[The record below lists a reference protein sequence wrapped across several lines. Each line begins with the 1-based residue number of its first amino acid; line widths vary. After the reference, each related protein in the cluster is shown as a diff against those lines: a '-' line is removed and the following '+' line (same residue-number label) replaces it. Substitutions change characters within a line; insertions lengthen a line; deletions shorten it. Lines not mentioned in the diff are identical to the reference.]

1 MQMAAPSDRLQGEL
15 GTKAGFRQGNQG
27 PKAPRDHTEGDGAI
41 RQEEGNI
48 MKKHSIARAAV
59 TAGLTIAMSL
69 GGALGPATMAF
80 AATDDN
86 TITISNV
93 QGNETSFKGYEIF
106 KATVTDGTDGKTV
119 SNITWASDAVKT
131 AVQNY
136 ITNYETNHSKTYT
149 GTTAQDAADWI
160 KANVTG
166 TTKETAVNA
175 DSVAEGLAK
184 AVMGITTET
193 TVTGN
198 TQSGALDPGY
208 WLFLTDGST
217 VNAGSSTEAGE
228 TYTSPIFAVVG
239 GSTYTVTEK
248 ASVPTV
254 EKKIVSDADSKEH
267 DAADSHI
274 GQNVTYNIY
283 GTVAQDFATYDSYSY
298 KFTDTISKGLTIDTD
313 AKGVPSNVKVYM
325 YTSKDAAKADLAHTK
340 GTDVTSHFTI
350 ALSAADATTGA
361 HDLTVTASDAKGLKS
376 IDGATK
382 DSVFVVT
389 YTAKINSDAVI
400 GNNGNPNTVHLEYS
414 NNPNSNGT
422 GRTVDH
428 HVTDFTYGLHL
439 VKVDQGTEQALAG
452 AKFKIQ
458 VKKADDKASTGKW
471 VQSDGSLGDTA
482 YEFTTGDDGT
492 INVNRLDAGTYE
504 VTETS
509 APSGYSMVPSFTFT
523 IDPKIDETQ
532 QQITDLSS
540 VLTTSDADHVKAGL
554 IDPSSTKGD
563 NILQITDKSGVTDKK
578 TVNITVGDKKSVGLP
593 LTGQAGVTL
602 TWVAGGLV
610 LAFGV
615 SRVVRNR
622 KQDNE

>member
-1 MQMAAPSDRLQGEL
+1 
-15 GTKAGFRQGNQG
+15 
-27 PKAPRDHTEGDGAI
+27 
-41 RQEEGNI
+41 

-350 ALSAADATTGA
+350 TLGDANATDQS
-361 HDLTVTASDAKGLKS
+361 HDLTVEAKDAKGLKS

-389 YTAKINSDAVI
+389 YTAQINSDAVI
-400 GNNGNPNTVHLEYS
+400 GNDGNPNTVHLEYS
-414 NNPNSNGT
+414 NNPNHEGT

-452 AKFKIQ
+452 AKFTIK
-458 VKKADDKASTGKW
+458 VTAADDTASVDKY
-471 VQSDGSLGDTA
+471 VQSDGKLGDTA
-482 YEFTTGDDGT
+482 YEFATDTDGT
-492 INVNRLDAGTYE
+492 INVTGLDTGTYE
-504 VTETS
+504 VEETS
-509 APSGYSMVPSFTFT
+509 APSGYTVVPKFSFT
-523 IDPKIDETQ
+523 ISPKIDEQNQT
-532 QQITDLSS
+532 ITELDSNLA
-540 VLTTSDADHVKAGL
+540 TTDADHVKAGL

-563 NILQITDKSGVTDKK
+563 NVLQITDNSGVTEKK

>member
-1 MQMAAPSDRLQGEL
+1 
-15 GTKAGFRQGNQG
+15 
-27 PKAPRDHTEGDGAI
+27 
-41 RQEEGNI
+41 

-80 AATDDN
+80 AAEGDN
-86 TITISNV
+86 TIKIENV
-93 QGNETSFKGYEIF
+93 QGNKTNFKGYQIF

-184 AVMGITTET
+184 AVMDITTET

-325 YTSKDAAKADLAHTK
+325 YANSGVAKADVLHSSDSK
-340 GTDVTSHFTI
+340 VDVTNYFT
-350 ALSAADATTGA
+350 SGVTDGTNGA
-361 HDLTVTASDAKGLKS
+361 HVLTVTAKTTDGAKGLKS
-376 IDGATK
+376 ISGVDK
-382 DSVFVVT
+382 DSCFVVT
-389 YTAKINSDAVI
+389 YTAKINSSAVI
-400 GNNGNPNTVHLEYS
+400 GNNGNPNTVYLEYS
-414 NNPNSNGT
+414 NNPNGEGT

-428 HVTDFTYGLHL
+428 KVKDFTYGLHL

-452 AKFKIQ
+452 AKFTIK
-458 VKKADDKASTGKW
+458 VSSADDTASVGKY
-471 VQSDGSLGDTA
+471 VQSDGKLDDAA
-482 YEFTTGDDGT
+482 YEFITGTDGT
-492 INVNRLDAGTYE
+492 IDVTGLDTGTYE
-504 VTETS
+504 VEEIS
-509 APSGYSMVPSFTFT
+509 APSGYTAVPKFSFTISPT
-523 IDPKIDETQ
+523 IDEQSQT
-532 QQITDLSS
+532 ITELDSNLS
-540 VLTTSDADHVKAGL
+540 TTDADHVKAGL

-563 NILQITDKSGVTDKK
+563 NVLQITDNSGVTDKK

-593 LTGQAGVTL
+593 LTGQARCR
-602 TWVAGGLV
+602 VACRDTV
-610 LAFGV
+610 LHP
-615 SRVVRNR
+615 R
-622 KQDNE
+622 

>member
-1 MQMAAPSDRLQGEL
+1 
-15 GTKAGFRQGNQG
+15 
-27 PKAPRDHTEGDGAI
+27 
-41 RQEEGNI
+41 
-48 MKKHSIARAAV
+48 
-59 TAGLTIAMSL
+59 
-69 GGALGPATMAF
+69 
-80 AATDDN
+80 
-86 TITISNV
+86 
-93 QGNETSFKGYEIF
+93 
-106 KATVTDGTDGKTV
+106 
-119 SNITWASDAVKT
+119 
-131 AVQNY
+131 
-136 ITNYETNHSKTYT
+136 
-149 GTTAQDAADWI
+149 
-160 KANVTG
+160 
-166 TTKETAVNA
+166 
-175 DSVAEGLAK
+175 
-184 AVMGITTET
+184 MGITTET

-350 ALSAADATTGA
+350 TLGDANATDQS
-361 HDLTVTASDAKGLKS
+361 HDLTVEAKDAKGLKS

-389 YTAKINSDAVI
+389 YTAQINSDAVI
-400 GNNGNPNTVHLEYS
+400 GNDGNPNTVHLEYS
-414 NNPNSNGT
+414 NNPNHEGT

-452 AKFKIQ
+452 AKFTIK
-458 VKKADDKASTGKW
+458 VTAADDTASVDKY
-471 VQSDGSLGDTA
+471 VQSDGKLGDTA
-482 YEFTTGDDGT
+482 YEFATDTDGT
-492 INVNRLDAGTYE
+492 INVTGLDTGTYE
-504 VTETS
+504 VEETS
-509 APSGYSMVPSFTFT
+509 APSGYTVVPKFSFT
-523 IDPKIDETQ
+523 ISPKIDEQNQT
-532 QQITDLSS
+532 ITELDSNLA
-540 VLTTSDADHVKAGL
+540 TTDADHVKAGL

-563 NILQITDKSGVTDKK
+563 NVLQITDNSGVTEKK

>member
-1 MQMAAPSDRLQGEL
+1 MAAPSDRLQGEL

-80 AATDDN
+80 AAEGDN
-86 TITISNV
+86 TIKIENV
-93 QGNETSFKGYEIF
+93 QGNKTSFKGYEIF
-106 KATVTDGTDGKTV
+106 KATVTDNTDGTKSV
-119 SNITWASDAVKT
+119 SYISWANDDVKAAVEGVIRAQDT
-131 AVQNY
+131 SYA
-136 ITNYETNHSKTYT
+136 

-160 KANVTG
+160 TANVTS
-166 TTKETAVNA
+166 TKNIDASNP
-175 DSVAEGLAK
+175 VAEAIAK
-184 AVMGITTET
+184 AVMGKTFQT
-193 TVTGN
+193 TVEGDKA
-198 TQSGALDPGY
+198 SSALNNGY
-208 WLFLTDGST
+208 WLFVTDGTT
-217 VNAGSSTEAGE
+217 VDPGSSTKASES
-228 TYTSPIFAVVG
+228 YTLPIFAVVG
-239 GSTYTVTEK
+239 GSAYTVTEK

-298 KFTDTISKGLTIDTD
+298 KFTDTISKGLTVD
-313 AKGVPSNVKVYM
+313 SSSVKVRM
-325 YTSKDAAKADLAHTK
+325 YSSATAAHNDLARTE

-350 ALSAADATTGA
+350 TPGDANATDQS
-361 HDLTVTASDAKGLKS
+361 HDLTVEAKDAKGLKS

-389 YTAKINSDAVI
+389 YTAKINSYAVI

-458 VKKADDKASTGKW
+458 VKEADDKASTGKW

-523 IDPKIDETQ
+523 IDPKIDEQNQT
-532 QQITDLSS
+532 ITELDSQ
-540 VLTTSDADHVKAGL
+540 LTTTDADHVKAGL

-563 NILQITDKSGVTDKK
+563 NVLQITDNSGVTEKK

>member
-1 MQMAAPSDRLQGEL
+1 
-15 GTKAGFRQGNQG
+15 
-27 PKAPRDHTEGDGAI
+27 
-41 RQEEGNI
+41 

-80 AATDDN
+80 AAEGDN
-86 TITISNV
+86 TIKIENV
-93 QGNETSFKGYEIF
+93 QGNKTNFKGYQIF

-184 AVMGITTET
+184 AVMDITTET

-325 YTSKDAAKADLAHTK
+325 YANSGVAKADVLHSSDSK
-340 GTDVTSHFTI
+340 VDVTNYFT
-350 ALSAADATTGA
+350 SGVTDGTNGA
-361 HDLTVTASDAKGLKS
+361 HVLTVTAKTTDGAKGLKS
-376 IDGATK
+376 ISGVDK
-382 DSVFVVT
+382 DSCFVVT
-389 YTAKINSDAVI
+389 YTAKINSSAVI
-400 GNNGNPNTVHLEYS
+400 GNNGNPNTVYLEYS
-414 NNPNSNGT
+414 NNPNGEGT

-428 HVTDFTYGLHL
+428 KVKDFTYGLHL

-452 AKFKIQ
+452 AKFTIK
-458 VKKADDKASTGKW
+458 VSSADDTASVGKY
-471 VQSDGSLGDTA
+471 VQSDGKLDDAA
-482 YEFTTGDDGT
+482 YEFITGTDGT
-492 INVNRLDAGTYE
+492 IDVTGLDTGTYE
-504 VTETS
+504 VEEIS
-509 APSGYSMVPSFTFT
+509 APSGYTAVPKFSFTISPT
-523 IDPKIDETQ
+523 IDEQSQT
-532 QQITDLSS
+532 ITELDSNLS
-540 VLTTSDADHVKAGL
+540 TTDADHVKAGL

-563 NILQITDKSGVTDKK
+563 NVLQITDNSGVTDKK

-622 KQDNE
+622 RENDAE

>member
-1 MQMAAPSDRLQGEL
+1 
-15 GTKAGFRQGNQG
+15 
-27 PKAPRDHTEGDGAI
+27 
-41 RQEEGNI
+41 
-48 MKKHSIARAAV
+48 MKKHNIARAAV
-59 TAGLTIAMSL
+59 SAGLAIAMTF
-69 GGALGPATMAF
+69 GGVAPATMAF
-80 AATDDN
+80 AAEGDN

-93 QGNETSFKGYEIF
+93 DGNDTNFKAYQIF
-106 KATVTDGTDGKTV
+106 KATVTDEKDDKGTVTGKTV
-119 SNITWASDAVKT
+119 SNITWANNNVKT
-131 AVQNY
+131 AVTNY
-136 ITNYETNHSKTYT
+136 ITTYETSKGKTYT
-149 GTTAQDAADWI
+149 GTTAQNAADWI
-160 KANVTG
+160 KDNVTG
-166 TTKETAVNA
+166 TTKETAVDA

-184 AVMGITTET
+184 AVSGITTET
-193 TVTGN
+193 TVNGN
-198 TQSGALDPGY
+198 EQSAALDPGY
-208 WLFLTDGST
+208 WLFLTDSAT
-217 VNAGSSTEAGE
+217 VSSGSSTVAGE

-239 GSTYTVTEK
+239 GSAYTVTEK

-254 EKKIVSDADSKEH
+254 EKKIVSDADGKEH

-313 AKGVPSNVKVYM
+313 AKGVPTNVHVYM
-325 YTSKDAAKADLAHTK
+325 YSSKDAAKADLAHTK
-340 GTDVTSHFTI
+340 GTNVTSHFTI

-376 IDGATK
+376 IEGATK

-389 YTAKINSDAVI
+389 YTAKINSDATI

-414 NNPNSNGT
+414 NNPNGEGT

-428 HVTDFTYGLHL
+428 HVTDFTYALNL
-439 VKVDQGTEQALAG
+439 VKLDQGTETALKG

-458 VKKADDKASTGKW
+458 VQSADDTASTGKW

-482 YEFTTGDDGT
+482 YEFITGDDGK
-492 INVNRLDAGTYE
+492 IAVSGLDVGTYE

-509 APSGYSMVPSFTFT
+509 APAGYSTVPSFTFT
-523 IDPKIDETQ
+523 IDPTIDQTSQ
-532 QQITDLSS
+532 TITKLDSTLK
-540 VLTTSDADHVKAGL
+540 TSDADHVKAGL
-554 IDPSSTKGD
+554 VDPSSTKGD
-563 NILQITDKSGVTDKK
+563 NVLTIKDGTKVEDMK

-602 TWVAGGLV
+602 TFVAGALV

-622 KQDNE
+622 KEQDAE

>member
-1 MQMAAPSDRLQGEL
+1 MTIQ
-15 GTKAGFRQGNQG
+15 KV
-27 PKAPRDHTEGDGAI
+27 TE
-41 RQEEGNI
+41 RSVRRKETI

-80 AATDDN
+80 AAEGDN
-86 TITISNV
+86 TIKIENV
-93 QGNETSFKGYEIF
+93 QGNKTNFKGYQIF

-184 AVMGITTET
+184 AVMDITTET

-325 YTSKDAAKADLAHTK
+325 YANSGVAKADVLHSSDSK
-340 GTDVTSHFTI
+340 VDVTNYFT
-350 ALSAADATTGA
+350 SGVTDGTNGA
-361 HDLTVTASDAKGLKS
+361 HVLTVTAKTTDGAKGLKS
-376 IDGATK
+376 ISGVDK
-382 DSVFVVT
+382 DSCFVVT
-389 YTAKINSDAVI
+389 YTAKINSSAVI
-400 GNNGNPNTVHLEYS
+400 GNNGNPNTVYLEYS
-414 NNPNSNGT
+414 NNPNGEGT

-428 HVTDFTYGLHL
+428 KVKDFTYGLHL

-452 AKFKIQ
+452 AKFTIK
-458 VKKADDKASTGKW
+458 VSSADDTASVGKY
-471 VQSDGSLGDTA
+471 VQSDGKLDDAA
-482 YEFTTGDDGT
+482 YEFITGTDGT
-492 INVNRLDAGTYE
+492 IDVTGLDTGTYE
-504 VTETS
+504 VEEIS
-509 APSGYSMVPSFTFT
+509 APSGYTAVPKFSFTISPT
-523 IDPKIDETQ
+523 IDEQSQT
-532 QQITDLSS
+532 ITELDSNLS
-540 VLTTSDADHVKAGL
+540 TTDADHVKAGL

-563 NILQITDKSGVTDKK
+563 NVLQITDNSGVTDKK

-622 KQDNE
+622 RENDAE

>member
-1 MQMAAPSDRLQGEL
+1 
-15 GTKAGFRQGNQG
+15 
-27 PKAPRDHTEGDGAI
+27 
-41 RQEEGNI
+41 

-80 AATDDN
+80 AAEGDN
-86 TITISNV
+86 TIKIENV
-93 QGNETSFKGYEIF
+93 QGNETNFKGYQIF

-119 SNITWASDAVKT
+119 SKITWAGSTDTEKAAVKN
-131 AVQNY
+131 AVENVIRSY
-136 ITNYETNHSKTYT
+136 DTDTSKYT

-350 ALSAADATTGA
+350 TLGDANATDQS
-361 HDLTVTASDAKGLKS
+361 HDLTVEAKDAKDAKGLKS

>member
-1 MQMAAPSDRLQGEL
+1 MTIQK
-15 GTKAGFRQGNQG
+15 GTERSVKR
-27 PKAPRDHTEGDGAI
+27 KES
-41 RQEEGNI
+41 I

-350 ALSAADATTGA
+350 TLGDANATDQS
-361 HDLTVTASDAKGLKS
+361 HDLTVEAKDAKGLKS

-389 YTAKINSDAVI
+389 YTAQINSDAVI
-400 GNNGNPNTVHLEYS
+400 GNDGNPNTVHLEYS
-414 NNPNSNGT
+414 NNPNHEGT

-452 AKFKIQ
+452 AKFTIK
-458 VKKADDKASTGKW
+458 VTAADDTASVDKY
-471 VQSDGSLGDTA
+471 VQSDGKLGDTA
-482 YEFTTGDDGT
+482 YEFATDTDGT
-492 INVNRLDAGTYE
+492 INVTGLDTGTYE
-504 VTETS
+504 VEETS
-509 APSGYSMVPSFTFT
+509 APSGYTVVPKFSFT
-523 IDPKIDETQ
+523 ISPKIDEQNQT
-532 QQITDLSS
+532 ITELDSNLA
-540 VLTTSDADHVKAGL
+540 TTDADHVKAGL

-563 NILQITDKSGVTDKK
+563 NVLQITDNSGVTEKK

>member
-1 MQMAAPSDRLQGEL
+1 MRMAAPSDRLQGEL
-15 GTKAGFRQGNQG
+15 GTKEGFVRGTRGQRRLVTIQKG
-27 PKAPRDHTEGDGAI
+27 TE
-41 RQEEGNI
+41 RSVKRKESI

-198 TQSGALDPGY
+198 TQSDALDPGY

-239 GSTYTVTEK
+239 GSAYTVTEK

-254 EKKIVSDADSKEH
+254 EKKIVSDADGAEH

-274 GQNVTYNIY
+274 GQDVTYNLY

-298 KFTDTISKGLTIDTD
+298 VFKDNVSKGLTVDSSS
-313 AKGVPSNVKVYM
+313 VQVRM
-325 YTSKDAAKADLAHTK
+325 YSSATAAHNDLARTT
-340 GTDVTSHFTI
+340 GTPVTSHFDI
-350 ALSAADATTGA
+350 DLGDAKTDGS
-361 HDLTVTASDAKGLKS
+361 HDLTVTAKDDTAKGEKGLKS
-376 IDGATK
+376 IEGATK

-400 GNNGNPNTVHLEYS
+400 GNNGNPNTVYLEYS
-414 NNPNSNGT
+414 NNPNGEGT

-428 HVTDFTYGLHL
+428 KVKDFTYGLHL

-452 AKFKIQ
+452 AKFTIK
-458 VKKADDKASTGKW
+458 VSSADDTASVGKY
-471 VQSDGSLGDTA
+471 VQSDGKLDDAA
-482 YEFTTGDDGT
+482 YEFITGTDGT
-492 INVNRLDAGTYE
+492 IDVTGLDTGTYE
-504 VTETS
+504 VKEIS
-509 APSGYSMVPSFTFT
+509 APSGYTAVPKFSFTISPT
-523 IDPKIDETQ
+523 IDEQSQT
-532 QQITDLSS
+532 ITELDSNLS
-540 VLTTSDADHVKAGL
+540 TTDADHVKAGL

-563 NILQITDKSGVTDKK
+563 NVLQITDNSGVTDKK

-622 KQDNE
+622 RENDAE

>member
-1 MQMAAPSDRLQGEL
+1 VTIQK
-15 GTKAGFRQGNQG
+15 GTERSVRRK
-27 PKAPRDHTEGDGAI
+27 ES
-41 RQEEGNI
+41 I

-80 AATDDN
+80 AAEGDN

-106 KATVTDGTDGKTV
+106 KATVTDQKDDKGTVTGKNV
-119 SNITWASDAVKT
+119 SNITWANDDVKAAVEGVIKSYDT
-131 AVQNY
+131 DTDKYA
-136 ITNYETNHSKTYT
+136 

-160 KANVTG
+160 TAHVNG
-166 TTKETAVNA
+166 TNKTTVVDSN
-175 DSVAEGLAK
+175 SVAEKLAK
-184 AVMGITTET
+184 AVMGKTAQT
-193 TVTGN
+193 TVTGGKV
-198 TQSGALDPGY
+198 SDALNNGY
-208 WLFLTDGST
+208 WLFVTDGTT
-217 VNAGSSTEAGE
+217 VNPGSSTEAGE

-239 GSTYTVTEK
+239 GSAYTVTEK

-254 EKKIVSDADSKEH
+254 EKKIVSDADGAEH

-274 GQNVTYNIY
+274 GQDVTYNLY

-298 KFTDTISKGLTIDTD
+298 VFTDNVSQGLTVNTD
-313 AKGVPSNVKVYM
+313 AKGTPQATVRM
-325 YTSKDAAKADLAHTK
+325 YSSADAAHADLARTS

-350 ALSAADATTGA
+350 DLGAAKADGSQ
-361 HDLTVTASDAKGLKS
+361 DLTVTAKGEKGLKS
-376 IDGATK
+376 IEGATK

-389 YTAKINSDAVI
+389 YTAKINAKAVI
-400 GNNGNPNTVHLEYS
+400 GNDGNPNTVHLEYS
-414 NNPNSNGT
+414 NNPNGEGT

-428 HVTDFTYGLHL
+428 HVTDFTYALNL
-439 VKVDQGTEQALAG
+439 VKLDQGTETALKG

-458 VKKADDKASTGKW
+458 VKSADDTASRSKW

-492 INVNRLDAGTYE
+492 INVNGLDAGTYE

-509 APSGYSMVPSFTFT
+509 APAGYSTVPSFTFT
-523 IDPKIDETQ
+523 IDPKIDQ
-532 QQITDLSS
+532 KSQKITKLDST
-540 VLTTSDADHVKAGL
+540 LTTSDADHVKAGL

-563 NILQITDKSGVTDKK
+563 NVLTIKDNSGVTDNK
-578 TVNITVGDKKSVGLP
+578 TVNITVGDTKSVGLP

-622 KQDNE
+622 RENDAE

>member
-1 MQMAAPSDRLQGEL
+1 MTIQK
-15 GTKAGFRQGNQG
+15 GTERSVKR
-27 PKAPRDHTEGDGAI
+27 KES
-41 RQEEGNI
+41 I

-198 TQSGALDPGY
+198 TQSDALDPGY

-298 KFTDTISKGLTIDTD
+298 KFTDTISKGLTID
-313 AKGVPSNVKVYM
+313 SNSVKVYM
-325 YTSKDAAKADLAHTK
+325 YANSGVAKADVLHSSDSK
-340 GTDVTSHFTI
+340 VDVTNYFT
-350 ALSAADATTGA
+350 SGVTDGTNGA
-361 HDLTVTASDAKGLKS
+361 HVLTVNVNSKTAPKGLKS
-376 IDGATK
+376 ITGATK
-382 DSVFVVT
+382 DSVFVVS
-389 YTAKINSDAVI
+389 YTAKINSSAVI
-400 GNNGNPNTVHLEYS
+400 GNAGNPNTVYLEYS
-414 NNPNSNGT
+414 NNPNGEGT
-422 GRTVDH
+422 GRTIDR
-428 HVTDFTYGLHL
+428 HVTDFTYGLNL

-452 AKFKIQ
+452 AVFTIQ
-458 VKKADDKASTGKW
+458 VSSADDTATTNKYVAA
-471 VQSDGSLGDTA
+471 DGTLSDTA
-482 YEFTTGDDGT
+482 VNLTTDANGKIDVTG
-492 INVNRLDAGTYE
+492 LDAGTYKVHE
-504 VTETS
+504 VS
-509 APSGYSMVPSFTFT
+509 APDGYSTVSDFTFT
-523 IDPKIDETQ
+523 ITPTINQNDQTVTLASTLNT
-532 QQITDLSS
+532 TDS
-540 VLTTSDADHVKAGL
+540 AHVIAGL
-554 IDPSSTKGD
+554 SDGTAGD
-563 NILQITDKSGVTDKK
+563 NTLTAQTGSGVTDNK
-578 TVNITVGDKKSVGLP
+578 TVNITVGDTKSVGLP